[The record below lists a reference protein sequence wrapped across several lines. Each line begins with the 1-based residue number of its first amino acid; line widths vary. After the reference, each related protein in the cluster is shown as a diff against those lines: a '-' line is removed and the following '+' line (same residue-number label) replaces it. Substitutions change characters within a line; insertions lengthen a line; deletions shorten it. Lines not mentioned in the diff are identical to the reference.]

1 MRKGPPLISG
11 TYLSPQVHGIPEYVI
26 TGGRVVVDDC
36 EVKVHQGT
44 GRYVENPPYSPYVY
58 DQVKRVEQER
68 KAREVAVERTP
79 QDMAIDPNSR
89 YMFGPFSTD
98 HVFGLLK
105 CMEDGLDPS
114 LESTKVF

>member
-89 YMFGPFSTD
+89 YVRAFFN
-98 HVFGLLK
+98 
-105 CMEDGLDPS
+105 
-114 LESTKVF
+114 